1 MLVLA
6 CCVCSQPAY
15 SSLELQEVV
24 SPLSFMLFCTQYP
37 DDCQEQRDRR
47 KTVFRSRGQRWRELN
62 LIISTVNSGI
72 ALESLSVSRND
83 YDWQIFPSAGD
94 LAPKFYPV
102 LSSPRLLDL
111 PGWAVVATGAG
122 AEPSA

>member
-24 SPLSFMLFCTQYP
+24 PPLSFMLFCTQYP

-72 ALESLSVSRND
+72 APESLSVSRND
-83 YDWQIFPSAGD
+83 YDWQIFPSAGNCGKCCNE
-94 LAPKFYPV
+94 A
-102 LSSPRLLDL
+102 
-111 PGWAVVATGAG
+111 
-122 AEPSA
+122 PSAAAIGLAELVSPPW